1 MNEVLFYLKGSV
13 SLKDA
18 INFTYE
24 TTARTYL
31 LVSLLMLII
40 VSSVLKQESIW
51 LFSSLIVALACGY
64 YWGMKHIARKN
75 YLSNQLM
82 QQETTY
88 EFSKSGIQVN
98 FESGSSMIPWDKV
111 YKITIS
117 RNCFAIFLGRKQA
130 LLLSKNWFTLKS
142 SKDFEDLLYTLI
154 PKNKIKKSIL
164 F

>member
-1 MNEVLFYLKGSV
+1 MNEVLFHLKGSI

-24 TTARTYL
+24 TTARMYL

-51 LFSSLIVALACGY
+51 LFSSLVIALACGY
-64 YWGMKHIARKN
+64 YWGMRHIAKRN

-82 QQETTY
+82 QQEATY
-88 EFSKSGIQVN
+88 EFLKTGVQVS
-98 FESGSSMIPWDKV
+98 FESGSSMVPWDKV
-111 YKITIS
+111 YKVTVS
-117 RNCFAIFLGRKQA
+117 RNCFAIFLSRKQA
-130 LLLSKNWFTLKS
+130 LLLPQIWFTSKS
-142 SKDFEDLLYTLI
+142 NKDFEDLLYSLI
-154 PKNKIKKSIL
+154 PKKKFKKSIL

>member
-1 MNEVLFYLKGSV
+1 MNEVLFHLKGSI

-24 TTARTYL
+24 TTARMYL

-51 LFSSLIVALACGY
+51 LFSSLVIALACGY
-64 YWGMKHIARKN
+64 YWGMRHIAKRN

-82 QQETTY
+82 QQEATY
-88 EFSKSGIQVN
+88 EFLKTGVQVS
-98 FESGSSMIPWDKV
+98 FESGSSMVPWDKV
-111 YKITIS
+111 YKVTVS
-117 RNCFAIFLGRKQA
+117 RNCFAIFLSRKQA
-130 LLLSKNWFTLKS
+130 LLLPQIWFTSKS
-142 SKDFEDLLYTLI
+142 NKDFEDLLYSLI
-154 PKNKIKKSIL
+154 PKKKIKKSIL

>member
-24 TTARTYL
+24 TTARMYL

-40 VSSVLKQESIW
+40 ISSVLKQESIW
-51 LFSSLIVALACGY
+51 LFSSLAIALACGY
-64 YWGMKHIARKN
+64 YWGMKHIAKKN

-88 EFSKSGIQVN
+88 EFLKSGIQVS

-117 RNCFAIFLGRKQA
+117 RNCFAIFLSRKQA
-130 LLLSKNWFTLKS
+130 LLLPKYWFTSKS
-142 SKDFEDLLYTLI
+142 SKDFEDLLYSLI
-154 PKNKIKKSIL
+154 PKNKIKRSIL